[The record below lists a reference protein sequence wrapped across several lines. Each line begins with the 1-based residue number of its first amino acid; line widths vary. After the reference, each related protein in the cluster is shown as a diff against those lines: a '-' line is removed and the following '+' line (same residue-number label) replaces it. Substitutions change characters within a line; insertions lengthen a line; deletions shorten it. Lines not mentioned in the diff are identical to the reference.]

1 MNLLLVNFL
10 NINLHKSMTIE
21 VFGYLF
27 SYFNCKNTKM
37 RVRNTNEIELQ
48 GLNSEIDK

>member
-1 MNLLLVNFL
+1 
-10 NINLHKSMTIE
+10 MTIE